1 MTTETL
7 ATAPRRALDLRI
19 IGQFGVI
26 AAVLVL
32 IGLFALIRPDFLS
45 IFFNPNNLANIGRQT
60 TLLAIM
66 GFAMT
71 LVILSGEIDISL
83 GAIASMCGVVMAL
96 IIVNTGSWLLAIPV
110 GIAIGAAL
118 GFVNGF
124 ITVRGGIPSF
134 IVTLGT
140 LNVVQG
146 LALALTNASTITLPA
161 NPSINQFRDL
171 FARGVVTIPAT
182 EIQIPHPVIIVVL
195 LLIALT
201 ALLTRTRFGLNIYAV
216 GGGAASARLAG
227 IAVGRVKI
235 AVFTLSGAVAA
246 LAAVVYTARLGNG
259 QPLGMI
265 GYELDAIAAVVIG
278 GTSFTGGRGAVW
290 RTVLG
295 ALLIGVLNNA
305 LTLMNVNFNLQLV
318 VRGVVIVVA
327 VMLDA
332 WTRRGTK
339 N

>member
-1 MTTETL
+1 MAAGALST
-7 ATAPRRALDLRI
+7 PSSRRNPISARF

-26 AAVLVL
+26 FAVLLLL
-32 IGLFALIRPDFLS
+32 IVFSFLREDFLQ

-60 TLLAIM
+60 TLLAIT

-71 LVILSGEIDISL
+71 LIILAGEIDISL
-83 GAIASMCGVVMAL
+83 GAIASMCGVIVAL
-96 IIVNTGSWLLAIPV
+96 VIVNTGSWLLAIPACIAV
-110 GIAIGAAL
+110 GAL
-118 GFVNGF
+118 LGMINGL
-124 ITVRGGIPSF
+124 ITVRGRIPSF

-146 LALALTNASTITLPA
+146 AALALTNASTITLPA
-161 NPSINQFRDL
+161 NPTVNEFRNL
-171 FARGVVTIPAT
+171 FARGVVTLPFD
-182 EIQIPHPVIIVVL
+182 IQLPNPVILVAI

-201 ALLTRTRFGLNIYAV
+201 FILTRTRFGANVYAV

-227 IAVGRVKI
+227 IAVGRVKLL
-235 AVFTLSGAVAA
+235 VFTLGGALAA
-246 LAAVVYTARLGNG
+246 VAAVVYTARLGNG

-278 GTSFTGGRGAVW
+278 GTSFTGGRGSLW

-318 VRGVVIVVA
+318 VRGAVIVLA

-332 WTRRGTK
+332 WTRRRLQ
-339 N
+339 